1 MWLLGNSGTQRP
13 GEQPMQEEQAAYK
26 YRVVWNEQ
34 NGSYEVHAIHPRIF
48 SWLAITPDSAR
59 WFGLLQQVSSFHFH
73 GQRGY
78 FTARKEKRT
87 RGGAYW
93 IAYRHVQGKLRKKY
107 IGPIASVTIARLEE
121 VAGDLERLTIPESD
135 A

>member
-1 MWLLGNSGTQRP
+1 
-13 GEQPMQEEQAAYK
+13 MQEQAKYK

-34 NGSYEVHAIHPRIF
+34 KGSYEVQAIHPRVF
-48 SWLAITPDSAR
+48 SWLGITPDSAR
-59 WFGLLQQVSSFHFH
+59 WFQLLQQIPSFHFH
-73 GQRGY
+73 GRRGH

-87 RGGAYW
+87 RGGVYW
-93 IAYRHVQGKLRKKY
+93 IAYRHMQGKLRKKY

-121 VAGDLERLTIPESD
+121 IAGDLERPTILEAD